1 MGNAPGRGD
10 PGRDVPQGLKP
21 SPAVVLCGTAEAVP
35 FVHQRNSKLVAN
47 LILFGQALFK
57 PINKLHRKKGS

>member
-1 MGNAPGRGD
+1 
-10 PGRDVPQGLKP
+10 
-21 SPAVVLCGTAEAVP
+21 VLCGTAEAVP